1 MLDLSEIK
9 TSNCYKIID
18 ILHSGRKDIRG
29 KPVTDKKYEGL
40 INSKVMF
47 NLKNIRPFERVRM
60 CVKNHPLYDYWDIS
74 AVVKLSYDELNEI
87 WIIETLNSIYKL
99 KELTSTVLN

>member
-47 NLKNIRPFERVRM
+47 NLKP
-60 CVKNHPLYDYWDIS
+60 
-74 AVVKLSYDELNEI
+74 
-87 WIIETLNSIYKL
+87 
-99 KELTSTVLN
+99 